1 MATQFKG
8 CYYFIKINEKN
19 LSRLF
24 LMFVFCLFVFCK
36 LPFRNAN
43 CTYVT
48 SGLSLCLNA
57 VMKKSH
63 NVVFTGMVSVAA
75 VVWHFQG
82 K

>member
-1 MATQFKG
+1 MK
-8 CYYFIKINEKN
+8 KISADFFN
-19 LSRLF
+19 
-24 LMFVFCLFVFCK
+24 VFFCFVFCK
-36 LPFRNAN
+36 LPFRNAK

>member
-1 MATQFKG
+1 MATQFKR
-8 CYYFIKINEKN
+8 CYYFIKINEKKPQQI
-19 LSRLF
+19 
-24 LMFVFCLFVFCK
+24 VFNGFFLFVFCK

>member
-1 MATQFKG
+1 MWQHSLKDVIISSKKN
-8 CYYFIKINEKN
+8 IKKSQQI
-19 LSRLF
+19 F
-24 LMFVFCLFVFCK
+24 LCFVFVFCK

-75 VVWHFQG
+75 VVWHFRG